1 MLTLNFYNENVMP
14 GFFHKLLL
22 GSYSKRDGLPQ
33 YAIRKRMRNIKAI
46 WNNEYDND
54 GGLEKIIRLFLAISP
69 FFFAGIYIKEIFGK
83 KGLAIQE
90 LATDVFVI
98 FKVIFPIL
106 ILKFGWNHE
115 PFVIGILIWFMAET
129 LLYAPTLIFAS
140 DIFGRPRSYRRSML
154 LIFFNYLEITFA
166 FAVIYTTGAYLNR
179 PFMHWFDAV
188 YFSFITSAT
197 IGFGDLHPVTLT
209 GKFLVSGQTTIFFI
223 FIVIFLNFFSSKVE
237 HKGYMDQNRND

>member
-1 MLTLNFYNENVMP
+1 MQFNAKMA

-22 GSYSKRDGLPQ
+22 GSYSEKDKQPQ
-33 YAIRKRMRNIKAI
+33 YALRKRVQNIKAI

-54 GGLEKIIRLFLAISP
+54 GGMEKMFRLILAISP
-69 FFFAGIYIKEIFGK
+69 FFFAGIYIKEIFGR

-90 LATDVFVI
+90 LATDIFVLL
-98 FKVIFPIL
+98 KVAFPIL
-106 ILKFGWNHE
+106 ILKLGWQHHT
-115 PFVIGILIWFMAET
+115 FVMVVLVWFMIET
-129 LLYAPTLIFAS
+129 LMYAPTLIFAS

-166 FAVIYTTGAYLNR
+166 FAVIYTTGAYLNK
-179 PFMHWFDAV
+179 PFVHWFDSV

-197 IGFGDLHPVTLT
+197 IGFGDLHPVTTT
-209 GKFLVSGQTTIFFI
+209 GKFLVSAQTTIFFI